1 MAFNVEIQQFFL
13 LCLKLHTC
21 TKIKHMLRL
30 NRCSFIKIIKKIFR
44 VKRHHHKECLFYV
57 CEIQKTNACS
67 HILKG
72 FLILLY
78 KAWRHNLASFHVYIS
93 SVCLRNHLLLFLISF
108 FFFYLDTFPI
118 HTLFLLIIVLKTFA
132 LWFFKSI
139 FLAAFLRDE
148 FKSILWR
155 HFMRV
160 LVLVVVWLLATKV
173 LRNCK

>member
-30 NRCSFIKIIKKIFR
+30 NRCSSIKIIKKIFR

-139 FLAAFLRDE
+139 FFGCCVQRWVQKYFMTTLYESSYPCCGVTAGD
-148 FKSILWR
+148 KSLKK
-155 HFMRV
+155 
-160 LVLVVVWLLATKV
+160 L
-173 LRNCK
+173 